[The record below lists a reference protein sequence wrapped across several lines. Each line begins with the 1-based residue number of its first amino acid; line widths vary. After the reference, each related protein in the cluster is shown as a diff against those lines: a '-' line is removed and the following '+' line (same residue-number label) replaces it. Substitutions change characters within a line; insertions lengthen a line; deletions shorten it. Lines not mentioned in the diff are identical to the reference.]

1 MTFLYSDDPADPIRF
16 TDIDGDE
23 LVIEPSPRHGRPAIS
38 LRTARAD
45 GEGGAAV
52 HVLADE
58 TDELLAAIR
67 RTAHHSTGGEP
78 PHALAGVQFARRF
91 VLQHPDHPDMHG
103 IQFPSGTVVAD
114 TPYTGLTA
122 AVSVEHLTGDD
133 PNFTVRWADNTAGSP
148 S

>member
-1 MTFLYSDDPADPIRF
+1 MTFHYSDSPGLAVRF
-16 TDIDGDE
+16 TDVDGDE
-23 LVIEPSPRHGRPAIS
+23 LVIEPSHRHGRPAVS

-58 TDELLAAIR
+58 TDELLAAVR

-78 PHALAGVQFARRF
+78 THGMAGVQFARRF
-91 VLQHPDHPDMHG
+91 VVQHPDRPDMHG
-103 IQFPSGTVVAD
+103 VQFPFGGVLAD
-114 TPYTGLTA
+114 DPYTGLVG
-122 AVSVEHLTGDD
+122 AVSVEALTSDD
-133 PNFTVRWADNTAGSP
+133 PAITVHWADDTAGSP

>member
-1 MTFLYSDDPADPIRF
+1 MTFLYSDDPANPIRF

-23 LVIEPSPRHGRPAIS
+23 LVIEPSHRHGKPAVS

-58 TDELLAAIR
+58 TDELLAAVR

-78 PHALAGVQFARRF
+78 PHGLAGVQFARRF
-91 VLQHPDHPDMHG
+91 VLQHPGHPDMHG
-103 IQFPSGTVVAD
+103 VQFPSGRVLAD
-114 TPYTGLTA
+114 DPYAGLVG
-122 AVSVEHLTGDD
+122 AVSVEALTGDD
-133 PNFTVRWADNTAGSP
+133 PAITVHWADESAGSA